1 MKVALSIWNNRISP
15 VFDTS
20 RHILIVEVVDGE
32 EKSRGEHS
40 IEELFPPLRARRI
53 KELGIDLLIC
63 GAISNPVACLID
75 SLGIRLLPWVS
86 GEVEEVLGAFKRGE
100 LAQPRYLMPGCRG
113 GGRRFGKGWM
123 REGGRHKNGRG
134 GYRDYGPGGPGKGF
148 QGKGRNR

>member
-1 MKVALSIWNNRISP
+1 MKVALSVWNNRVSP
-15 VFDTS
+15 VFDAS

-32 EKSRGEHS
+32 EKSREEHS
-40 IEELFPPLRARRI
+40 IEELFPPIRARRI

-75 SLGIRLLPWVS
+75 SIGIRLLPWVS
-86 GEVEEVLGAFKRGE
+86 GEVEEVIDVFKRGE

-113 GGRRFGKGWM
+113 RGRRVGRGWIG
-123 REGGRHKNGRG
+123 GGRHKNGRG